1 MASRRRT
8 KTSGGARKSGGGG
21 SVSRGGGVRG
31 AAQARVSL
39 GPAGEGLDPADRR
52 DKLEVF
58 LQDFDREVLARKQQ
72 IQTLTS
78 SMLEGLNMCYSLRI
92 SSLPARVRAMSLQ
105 EYKAMSLGNEQ
116 LEPPLEEL
124 LEADMVLD
132 KAMRLRGKRVGGVK
146 LEKQVTVQGSNRG
159 ATAGEE
165 TEKLTAQEGSSLRN
179 RGSSRKNGLHLE
191 RVREAFGQMVYG
203 WIRLAR
209 TPHMFRTRAG
219 SKLPRDSIRLSGTTM
234 DNVEGETSVS

>member
-92 SSLPARVRAMSLQ
+92 SSLPAR
-105 EYKAMSLGNEQ
+105 
-116 LEPPLEEL
+116 EL

-132 KAMRLRGKRVGGVK
+132 KAMRLRGKRVVK
-146 LEKQVTVQGSNRG
+146 
-159 ATAGEE
+159 
-165 TEKLTAQEGSSLRN
+165 SST
-179 RGSSRKNGLHLE
+179 G
-191 RVREAFGQMVYG
+191 
-203 WIRLAR
+203 I
-209 TPHMFRTRAG
+209 
-219 SKLPRDSIRLSGTTM
+219 
-234 DNVEGETSVS
+234 